1 MLGSRRN
8 LKREIP
14 KMQNR
19 ALKHLNSKDEQV
31 LLEGEKRCEN
41 CKRLED
47 KIDQKFQELADR
59 TNHQN
64 TIIME
69 ALAEQ
74 NVLINR
80 LIFQDEENLNVTS
93 TFPIKSDNELK
104 ELDQKIDD
112 SNIKNYVNIV
122 KKIICNNLQ
131 KNIDLLLEP
140 EFLYEYN
147 IDGSHGKKRLKEY
160 KMFEVMKD
168 CVISIYGAEGAE
180 EKIRKAIHLSKKRQ
194 LKKLLTNKRNAT
206 SDDNK

>member
-1 MLGSRRN
+1 
-8 LKREIP
+8 
-14 KMQNR
+14 MQNR

-80 LIFQDEENLNVTS
+80 TFNLLIFIFSQIAL
-93 TFPIKSDNELK
+93 FRYMA
-104 ELDQKIDD
+104 QK
-112 SNIKNYVNIV
+112 V
-122 KKIICNNLQ
+122 
-131 KNIDLLLEP
+131 
-140 EFLYEYN
+140 
-147 IDGSHGKKRLKEY
+147 
-160 KMFEVMKD
+160 
-168 CVISIYGAEGAE
+168 
-180 EKIRKAIHLSKKRQ
+180 
-194 LKKLLTNKRNAT
+194 LKKKYEKRFIYQR
-206 SDDNK
+206 SGS

>member
-19 ALKHLNSKDEQV
+19 ALKHLNSKGEQV

-47 KIDQKFQELADR
+47 KIDQKFQELEDR

-80 LIFQDEENLNVTS
+80 LIFQDAENLKVTS

-112 SNIKNYVNIV
+112 SNIKNYE
-122 KKIICNNLQ
+122 
-131 KNIDLLLEP
+131 NIDLLLEP

-206 SDDNK
+206 SDVNK

>member
-19 ALKHLNSKDEQV
+19 ALKHLNSKGEQV

-47 KIDQKFQELADR
+47 KIDQKFQELEDR

-80 LIFQDEENLNVTS
+80 LIFQDAENLNVTS

-112 SNIKNYVNIV
+112 SNIKNYE
-122 KKIICNNLQ
+122 
-131 KNIDLLLEP
+131 NIDLLLEP

-206 SDDNK
+206 SDVNK